1 MTLASDCNSS
11 LRSKAWSMSF
21 GICRSYKK
29 RTTSPELRRF
39 SPRSILAITER
50 VRSSSMSMAASRV
63 ALMANASMCTA
74 SNNLKILG
82 KASRMT
88 SSRNITRFKPSSLG
102 NVKNLGK

>member
-1 MTLASDCNSS
+1 
-11 LRSKAWSMSF
+11 
-21 GICRSYKK
+21 
-29 RTTSPELRRF
+29 
-39 SPRSILAITER
+39 
-50 VRSSSMSMAASRV
+50 MSMAASRV